1 MGLADAAPL
10 VEVDLP
16 HDAMIHGRRSPDALT
31 AEGQGWYEAE
41 DLEYMKTFVVAADD
55 QGKAIWLEFEGAYM
69 NTTVCQPSSF
79 RYNSR
84 TCTAA
89 LALRSV
95 SAEHP
100 VWCLRAR
107 SRVEPSARGGHLRAH
122 RFVPWA
128 RAYWLGSAAAVAP
141 PR

>member
-79 RYNSR
+79 RYNSDMHGR
-84 TCTAA
+84 TGAEVSQRGA
-89 LALRSV
+89 PGLV
-95 SAEHP
+95 SA
-100 VWCLRAR
+100 
-107 SRVEPSARGGHLRAH
+107 GT
-122 RFVPWA
+122 
-128 RAYWLGSAAAVAP
+128 
-141 PR
+141 